1 MTSSL
6 RTRLLAGTIGGMVLL
21 LACFSVTV
29 YAVIRH
35 ALVGEFDS
43 SLTSTA
49 KLLSAAVE
57 IEDDTVDAE
66 FEEQHMPEFNDAEQP
81 AYYQIWEL
89 KGGVVCRSPL
99 LGQRDL
105 PQLYRPDGL
114 PTHAACPD
122 TRTGRPLRAVGV
134 RFLPRMEAADANAPS
149 RVADGRPLVI
159 VVARDASELHGQ
171 LGSLKWLLL
180 AATGAT
186 AGLALLVAAVVVRRG
201 LGPLQS
207 IAAEIAA
214 IGENDLAARVG
225 SAPVPAEIAPIQDR
239 LNGLLARLQKAF
251 DSERRITADVAHE
264 LRTPLAGIRATIE
277 VALGR
282 ERNSTEYR
290 SALSECLAMALGMQ
304 ALTDNLL
311 TLAHLDASAVTLQ
324 AERIALAEFVDSIW
338 LAFRAKAEAREISF
352 ENRIPE
358 GLAVNSDAVNLG
370 TVFSNLLSNAVEYAD
385 SPGRVWITAR
395 RIDGMVEIAV
405 ANTGC
410 ALTGEQ
416 LAHVFDRFWR
426 ADRARAD
433 TGVHCGLGLALVQ
446 EMTKALHGHATAEVK
461 DGTFTARVT
470 LPA

>member
-1 MTSSL
+1 MRSSL

-49 KLLSAAVE
+49 KLLAAAVE
-57 IEDDTVDAE
+57 IEDDTIDAE

-89 KGGVVCRSPL
+89 GGEVVCRSLL
-99 LGQRDL
+99 LGERNL
-105 PQLYRPDGL
+105 PQLYRPDDL
-114 PTHAACPD
+114 PSHAAFPD
-122 TRTGRPLRAVGV
+122 ARTARPLRAVGV
-134 RFLPRMEAADANAPS
+134 RFLPRMEAADANAPTQ
-149 RVADGRPLVI
+149 VAAGRPLVI
-159 VVARDASELHGQ
+159 VVARDASELHGR
-171 LGSLKWLLL
+171 LRSLKWLLL

-186 AGLALLVAAVVVRRG
+186 AGLALLVASVVVGRG

-207 IAAEIAA
+207 IAAEIAS
-214 IGENDLAARVG
+214 IGENDLTARVE
-225 SAPVPAEIAPIQDR
+225 SAPVPVEITPIKDR
-239 LNGLLARLQKAF
+239 LNGLLARLEKAF

-264 LRTPLAGIRATIE
+264 LRTPLAGMRATLE

-290 SALSECLAMALGMQ
+290 SALSECLAMAVGMQ

-311 TLAHLDASAVTLQ
+311 TLARLDASAVTLQ
-324 AERIALAEFVDSIW
+324 VERIVLAEFVDSIW
-338 LAFRAKAEAREISF
+338 LAFREKAGAREISF

-370 TVFSNLLSNAVEYAD
+370 TVLSNLLSNAVEYAD
-385 SPGRVWITAR
+385 SPGRIWITAR
-395 RIDGMVEIAV
+395 RIDGMLEIAV

-410 ALTGEQ
+410 ALTDEQ

-426 ADRARAD
+426 ADGARAE

-446 EMTKALHGHATAEVK
+446 EMAKALHGHATAEVQN
-461 DGTFTARVT
+461 GTFTARVT
-470 LPA
+470 LPT

>member
-1 MTSSL
+1 MISSL
-6 RTRLLAGTIGGMVLL
+6 RTRLLVGTIGGMVLM
-21 LACFSVTV
+21 LACFSVVV
-29 YAVIRH
+29 YAVIHH

-49 KLLSAAVE
+49 KLLAASVE

-66 FEEQHMPEFNDAEQP
+66 FEEHRMSEFNDTRRP

-89 KGGVVCRSPL
+89 DGEVVCRSPL
-99 LGQRDL
+99 LGECDL
-105 PQLYRPDGL
+105 PQLYGTGDTPAH
-114 PTHAACPD
+114 TACPD
-122 TRTGRPLRAVGV
+122 PCTGRPLRAAGV
-134 RFLPRMEAADANAPS
+134 RFLPRIEAVDANAPS
-149 RVADGRPLVI
+149 QVADGHALVI
-159 VVARDASELHGQ
+159 VVARDASKLHSQ
-171 LGSLKWLLL
+171 LSFLKWLLL
-180 AATGAT
+180 AAAGAT
-186 AGLALLVAAVVVRRG
+186 AGLSLLVAAVAVRRG

-207 IAAEIAA
+207 IATEIAA

-225 SAPVPAEIAPIQDR
+225 DAPVPAEILPIKDR
-239 LNGLLARLQKAF
+239 LNGLLSRLEKAF

-282 ERNSTEYR
+282 KRGGAEYR
-290 SALSECLAMALGMQ
+290 SALSECLGMAVGMQ

-311 TLAHLDASAVTLQ
+311 TLVRLDARAVALQ
-324 AERIALAEFVDSIW
+324 VERIVLAEFVDSIW
-338 LAFRAKAEAREISF
+338 LTFREKAAAREISF

-358 GLAVNSDAVNLG
+358 DLAVDSDAVNLG

-395 RIDGMVEIAV
+395 HSDAMVEIAV

-410 ALTGEQ
+410 RLTNEQ
-416 LAHVFDRFWR
+416 VAQVFDRFWR
-426 ADRARAD
+426 ADAARAE

-446 EMTKALHGHATAEVK
+446 EMTKALHGSATADVR
-461 DGTFTARVT
+461 DGTFTVRVT